1 MTGCG
6 VDAPWTAVEECSRLW
21 TGRDVHG
28 PALCGYHNNFLE
40 SASLS
45 WKSFSDLNEALHCA
59 PCYCDS
65 VLKRQGGGLGF
76 VSTALNSGVPHGS
89 VWIHALAGGDV
100 LAEFS
105 CQFLSGIGSELPLS
119 YD

>member
-40 SASLS
+40 SASVS
-45 WKSFSDLNEALHCA
+45 WKSFSDLNGA
-59 PCYCDS
+59 
-65 VLKRQGGGLGF
+65 
-76 VSTALNSGVPHGS
+76 
-89 VWIHALAGGDV
+89 
-100 LAEFS
+100 
-105 CQFLSGIGSELPLS
+105 
-119 YD
+119 